1 MALPGIVWCCQA
13 LHSRMK
19 WCHWAFP
26 GATGHCTALL
36 AIPWRQHW
44 PFPDATGH
52 STVTLG
58 IPQSSW
64 ATPGWEP
71 GATRCCQ
78 GLHSTTSHGTAREQA
93 MPGTSR
99 LPCHAH
105 IPVPHVPTSP
115 GWRRR
120 AAAAHCFGRRIPC
133 PADGRY
139 NKAACCGQ
147 ANYLSNYDLPLNHM
161 IFLQSCRQ
169 LKPG

>member
-1 MALPGIVWCCQA
+1 MSLPGTVWCCQA
-13 LHSRMK
+13 QHSSTK

-26 GATGHCTALL
+26 DATGHCTA
-36 AIPWRQHW
+36 A
-44 PFPDATGH
+44 
-52 STVTLG
+52 LG
-58 IPQSSW
+58 IPQSCW
-64 ATPGWEP
+64 ATPRPEP
-71 GATRCCQ
+71 GTTQRCQ
-78 GLHSTTSHGTAREQA
+78 NLHRATSHGTAREQA
-93 MPGTSR
+93 MPGTPR
-99 LPCHAH
+99 LPSRAH
-105 IPVPHVPTSP
+105 VPMPHVPMPVPHVPRCP